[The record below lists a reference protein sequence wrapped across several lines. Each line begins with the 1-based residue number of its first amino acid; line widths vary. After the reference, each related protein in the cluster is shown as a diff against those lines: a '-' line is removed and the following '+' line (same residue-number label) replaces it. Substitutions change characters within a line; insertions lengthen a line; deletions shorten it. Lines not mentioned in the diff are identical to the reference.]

1 MTERKGAWR
10 HGSSCSTSGRSRP
23 ASRTGSFPRRQFMLA
38 APALA
43 VASRGHAETWP
54 SQPIRLMHGYDA
66 GSNPDTIARH
76 LAPGLGEALGVQ
88 IIIEAKPGAAERL
101 AASQIARMKP
111 DGQVIYLMTGGQAVV
126 SATDKTLSYR
136 LLQDFDFIGI
146 VTRFPFVFTVAP
158 DSRFKTLAE
167 YVAEARREPGK
178 LTYGTSGVG
187 STLHMAMELML
198 SQVGVQMTHVP
209 YKGGIGAP
217 FNDLVGGRL
226 DMHVVTFSNAQPLI
240 RTDKLRALAVT
251 SKERHPGF
259 PDVPTVAEVL
269 VPGYDVVSWL
279 GFAAPAGLPPGIAQK
294 LHAAIV
300 TAMANPAV
308 KAKLEELGNDT
319 RVTSPAEFRARV
331 EADMSRWGPLAHVI
345 NQS

>member
-1 MTERKGAWR
+1 MAV
-10 HGSSCSTSGRSRP
+10 SR
-23 ASRTGSFPRRQFMLA
+23 RTALVALA
-38 APALA
+38 AGPFATPALVRA
-43 VASRGHAETWP
+43 QAWP
-54 SQPIRLMHGYDA
+54 SQPIRLIHGYDA

-76 LAPGLGEALGVQ
+76 LAPGLSEILGVQ
-88 IIIEAKPGAAERL
+88 IVIEPKPGAAERL
-101 AASQIARMKP
+101 AASQVARMKP

-126 SATDKTLSYR
+126 SATDKTLSYQ
-136 LLQDFDFIGI
+136 LLRDFDFIGI

-158 DSRFKTLAE
+158 DSRFKTLAD
-167 YVAEARREPGK
+167 YIAEAKREPGK

-198 SQVGVQMTHVP
+198 SQVGAKMTHVP

-217 FNDLVGGRL
+217 YNDLIGGRL

-240 RTDKLRALAVT
+240 KTDKLRALAVT

-259 PDVPTVAEVL
+259 PDVPTVAETI

-279 GFAAPAGLPPGIAQK
+279 GFTAPAGLPVEIRDK

-300 TAMANPAV
+300 RAMANPAV
-308 KAKLEELGNDT
+308 KGKLEELGNDT
-319 RVTSPAEFRARV
+319 RVTTPQEFRARV
-331 EADMSRWGPLAHVI
+331 EADMSRWGPLAHVV